1 MDGLGRNLGG
11 ALRRLRPSATLAA
24 AAALGLGVGIGVGVL
39 GSGEAGADG
48 SGEAGAVDSNEAGVL
63 DSGAVTPARAR
74 RPNTV
79 HARITDFVDRAMEE
93 LDLVPGLSL
102 AIVRG
107 EEIVYERGF
116 GWASLERRE
125 PVTPYTI
132 FGERLEPA
140 KGGSPR

>member
-24 AAALGLGVGIGVGVL
+24 AAALGLGVGIGVG
-39 GSGEAGADG
+39 ADG
-48 SGEAGAVDSNEAGVL
+48 SGEAGAVDSGEAGAV
-63 DSGAVTPARAR
+63 DSGAVTPTRAR
-74 RPNTV
+74 RPDTV

-107 EEIVYERGF
+107 EEVVYERGF

-125 PVTPYTI
+125 PVTPHTI